1 MQRGRPR
8 KFDINQ
14 ALDAAMITFWRCGY
28 QGTSLD
34 DLTQAMGINRPSLY
48 ATFGDKE
55 QLFLRAVDR
64 YAEQYG
70 GRANAALDKHTHAR
84 DAIRAFFTAVI
95 TQLTDTSL
103 PPGCL
108 RVNSTLECIGVNEAI
123 QRKLVE
129 QQFHLEET
137 FLHRLQR
144 AQDDGQ
150 IAPDE
155 DVQALACFLAGTV
168 NSLVVRASV
177 DANAERLQQMVDM
190 AMRVWPD

>member
-14 ALDAAMITFWRCGY
+14 ALDAAMITFWRYGY
-28 QGTSLD
+28 QATSLD

-55 QLFLRAVDR
+55 QLFLRTVDR

-70 GRANAALDKHTHAR
+70 APATAVLDEYTHAR
-84 DAIRAFFTAVI
+84 DAIRAFFNTVI
-95 TQLTDTSL
+95 TQLTDTRL

-108 RVNSTLECIGVNEAI
+108 RVNSTLECIGVNETI

-129 QQFHLEET
+129 QQLHLEET
-137 FLHRLQR
+137 FLRCLQR
-144 AQDDGQ
+144 AQDEGQ
-150 IAPDE
+150 ISSQE
-155 DVQALACFLAGTV
+155 DIQALACFFAGTV

-177 DANAERLQQMVDM
+177 EADADRLQQMVDI